1 MLKISI
7 TGGISSGKTTV
18 TEYLSRNKNV
28 FIFNAD
34 KESKRHLKNSISIQ
48 KKLIHIFSD
57 KIIKNKKIDF
67 NLLAKEA
74 FSNSTNHKILN
85 GILWPEVYILIN
97 NAFEYAKKNN
107 YKLFIVDAALIFEA
121 NFSSFFDKN
130 ILLITNKDKR
140 IKRAIKRSN
149 IPLESIQ
156 NRMRLQMSDNK
167 KKKLS
172 DIIIHNNDDIKSLY
186 KKIDKLYEKLILL

>member
-1 MLKISI
+1 MKIGI

-18 TEYLSRNKNV
+18 AEYLNKNKNV

-34 KESKRHLKNSISIQ
+34 KESKRHLKKSHSLQ
-48 KKLIHIFSD
+48 KKLTHIFSD

-97 NAFEYAKKNN
+97 NAYKKAQNNN
-107 YKLFIVDAALIFEA
+107 YNLFIVDAALIFEA
-121 NFSSFFDKN
+121 NFSNFFDKT
-130 ILLITNKDKR
+130 ILLITNKEKR
-140 IKRAIKRSN
+140 IKRAVKRNN

-167 KKKLS
+167 KKKLA
-172 DIIIHNNDDIKSLY
+172 DVTIYNNKDLDSLY
-186 KKIDKLYEKLILL
+186 KKVDRLYVKLLF

>member
-18 TEYLSRNKNV
+18 TEYLNRNKNV

-34 KESKRHLKNSISIQ
+34 KESKRHLKSSISIQ

-130 ILLITNKDKR
+130 ILVITNKDKR

-172 DIIIHNNDDIKSLY
+172 DIIIHNNNDIKSLY

>member
-1 MLKISI
+1 MLKIGI

-18 TEYLSRNKNV
+18 TEYLNKNKNV

-34 KESKRHLKNSISIQ
+34 KESKRHLKKSLSLQ
-48 KKLIHIFSD
+48 KKLTHIFSN
-57 KIIKNKKIDF
+57 KIINNKKIDF

-97 NAFEYAKKNN
+97 NAYKKAQNNN
-107 YKLFIVDAALIFEA
+107 YNLFIVDAALIFEA
-121 NFSSFFDKN
+121 NFSNFFDKT
-130 ILLITNKDKR
+130 ILLITNKEKR
-140 IKRAIKRSN
+140 IKRAVKRNN

-167 KKKLS
+167 KKKLA
-172 DIIIHNNDDIKSLY
+172 DIVIYNDKDLNSLY
-186 KKIDKLYEKLILL
+186 KKIDRLYIKLLF

>member
-18 TEYLSRNKNV
+18 TEYLNRNKNI

-34 KESKRHLKNSISIQ
+34 KESKRHLKSSISIQ

-130 ILLITNKDKR
+130 ILIITKKDKR

-149 IPLESIQ
+149 ISLESIQ

-172 DIIIHNNDDIKSLY
+172 DITIHNNDDIKSLY
-186 KKIDKLYEKLILL
+186 KKIDNLYEKLILL

>member
-18 TEYLSRNKNV
+18 TEYLNRNKNV

-34 KESKRHLKNSISIQ
+34 KESKRHLKSSISIQ

-107 YKLFIVDAALIFEA
+107 Y
-121 NFSSFFDKN
+121 
-130 ILLITNKDKR
+130 
-140 IKRAIKRSN
+140 
-149 IPLESIQ
+149 
-156 NRMRLQMSDNK
+156 
-167 KKKLS
+167 
-172 DIIIHNNDDIKSLY
+172 
-186 KKIDKLYEKLILL
+186 

>member
-1 MLKISI
+1 MLKIGI

-18 TEYLSRNKNV
+18 TEYLNKNKNV

-34 KESKRHLKNSISIQ
+34 KESKRHLKKSLSVQ
-48 KKLIHIFSD
+48 KKLTHIFSD
-57 KIIKNKKIDF
+57 KIINNKKIDF

-97 NAFEYAKKNN
+97 NAYKKAQNNN
-107 YKLFIVDAALIFEA
+107 YNLFIVDAALIFEA
-121 NFSSFFDKN
+121 NFSNFFDKT
-130 ILLITNKDKR
+130 ILLITNKEKR
-140 IKRAIKRSN
+140 IKRAVKRNN

-167 KKKLS
+167 KKKLA
-172 DIIIHNNDDIKSLY
+172 DIVIYNDKDLNSLY
-186 KKIDKLYEKLILL
+186 KKIDRLYLKLLF

>member
-1 MLKISI
+1 MIKIGI

-18 TEYLSRNKNV
+18 TEYLNKNKNV

-34 KESKRHLKNSISIQ
+34 KESKRHLKKSLSLQ
-48 KKLIHIFSD
+48 KKLTHIFSD
-57 KIIKNKKIDF
+57 KIINNKKIDF

-97 NAFEYAKKNN
+97 NAYKKAQNNN
-107 YKLFIVDAALIFEA
+107 YNLFIVDAALIFEA
-121 NFSSFFDKN
+121 NFSNFFDKT
-130 ILLITNKDKR
+130 ILLITNKEKR
-140 IKRAIKRSN
+140 IKRAVKRNN

-167 KKKLS
+167 KKKLA
-172 DIIIHNNDDIKSLY
+172 DVIIYNDKDLNSLY
-186 KKIDKLYEKLILL
+186 KKIDRLYIKLLF

>member
-18 TEYLSRNKNV
+18 TEYLNRNKNV

-34 KESKRHLKNSISIQ
+34 KESKRHLKSSISIQ

-97 NAFEYAKKNN
+97 NAFEYAKKND

>member
-1 MLKISI
+1 MVLKIGI

-18 TEYLSRNKNV
+18 TEYLNKNKNV

-34 KESKRHLKNSISIQ
+34 KESKRHLKKSLTLQ
-48 KKLIHIFSD
+48 KKLTHIFSD
-57 KIIKNKKIDF
+57 KIINNKKIDF

-85 GILWPEVYILIN
+85 GVLWPEVYILIN
-97 NAFEYAKKNN
+97 NAYKKAQNNN
-107 YKLFIVDAALIFEA
+107 YNLFIVDAALIFEA
-121 NFSSFFDKN
+121 NFSSFFDKT
-130 ILLITNKDKR
+130 ILLITNKEKR
-140 IKRAIKRSN
+140 IKRAVKRNN

-167 KKKLS
+167 KKKLA
-172 DIIIHNNDDIKSLY
+172 DVIIYNDEDLNSLY
-186 KKIDKLYEKLILL
+186 KKIDRLYKKLLL

>member
-1 MLKISI
+1 MLKIGI

-18 TEYLSRNKNV
+18 TEYLNKNKNV

-34 KESKRHLKNSISIQ
+34 KESKRHLIKSLSLQ
-48 KKLIHIFSD
+48 KKLTHIFSD
-57 KIIKNKKIDF
+57 KIINNKKIDF

-97 NAFEYAKKNN
+97 NAYKKAQNNN
-107 YKLFIVDAALIFEA
+107 YNLFIVDAALIFEA
-121 NFSSFFDKN
+121 NFSNFFDKT
-130 ILLITNKDKR
+130 ILLITNKEKR
-140 IKRAIKRSN
+140 IKRAVKRNN

-167 KKKLS
+167 KKKLA
-172 DIIIHNNDDIKSLY
+172 DIVIYNDKDLNSLY
-186 KKIDKLYEKLILL
+186 KKIDRLYIKLLF

>member
-1 MLKISI
+1 MLKIGI

-18 TEYLSRNKNV
+18 AEYLNKNKNV

-34 KESKRHLKNSISIQ
+34 KESKRHLKKSHSLQ
-48 KKLIHIFSD
+48 KKLTHIFSD

-97 NAFEYAKKNN
+97 NAYKKAQNNN
-107 YKLFIVDAALIFEA
+107 YNLFIVDAALIFEA
-121 NFSSFFDKN
+121 NFSNFFDKT
-130 ILLITNKDKR
+130 ILLITNKEKR
-140 IKRAIKRSN
+140 IKRAVKRNN

-167 KKKLS
+167 KKKLA
-172 DIIIHNNDDIKSLY
+172 DVTIYNNKDLDSLY
-186 KKIDKLYEKLILL
+186 KKVDRLYVKLLF

>member
-18 TEYLSRNKNV
+18 TEYLNRNKNV

-34 KESKRHLKNSISIQ
+34 KESKRHLKSSISIQ

>member
-18 TEYLSRNKNV
+18 TEYLNRNKSV

-34 KESKRHLKNSISIQ
+34 KESKRHLKSSISIQ
-48 KKLIHIFSD
+48 KKLTHIFSD

-130 ILLITNKDKR
+130 ILIITKKDKR

-149 IPLESIQ
+149 ISLESIQ

-186 KKIDKLYEKLILL
+186 KKIDNLYEKLILL

>member
-18 TEYLSRNKNV
+18 TEYLNRNKSV

-34 KESKRHLKNSISIQ
+34 KESKKHLKSSISIQ

-172 DIIIHNNDDIKSLY
+172 DITIHNNDDIKSLY

>member
-18 TEYLSRNKNV
+18 TEYLNRNKNV

-34 KESKRHLKNSISIQ
+34 KESKRHLKSSISIQ
-48 KKLIHIFSD
+48 KKLIHLFS
-57 KIIKNKKIDF
+57 
-67 NLLAKEA
+67 KEA

-85 GILWPEVYILIN
+85 GILGPEVYILIN

-172 DIIIHNNDDIKSLY
+172 DIIIHNNADIKSLY

>member
-1 MLKISI
+1 MLKIGI

-18 TEYLSRNKNV
+18 TEYLNKNKNV

-34 KESKRHLKNSISIQ
+34 KESKRHLKKSHSLQ
-48 KKLIHIFSD
+48 KKLTHIFSD
-57 KIIKNKKIDF
+57 KIINNKKIDF

-97 NAFEYAKKNN
+97 NAYKKAQNNN
-107 YKLFIVDAALIFEA
+107 YNLFIVDAALIFEA
-121 NFSSFFDKN
+121 NFSNFFDKT
-130 ILLITNKDKR
+130 ILLITNKEKR
-140 IKRAIKRSN
+140 IKRAVKRNN

-167 KKKLS
+167 KKKLA
-172 DIIIHNNDDIKSLY
+172 DVTIYNNKDLDSLY
-186 KKIDKLYEKLILL
+186 KKVDRLYVKLLF